1 MTGHA
6 DSNWG
11 FLKKPPHATIGASHI
26 EVRERLYEK
35 EARRSTCGCD
45 AVQYVGGYSGKQGYA
60 ITFAAHAAGNGNSN
74 GNRD

>member
-1 MTGHA
+1 MTGYI

-11 FLKKPPHATIGASHI
+11 LLTKLPHAIIGALHT
-26 EVRERLYEK
+26 EVPARPYEK

-60 ITFAAHAAGNGNSN
+60 ITFAAPAAGNGNSN

>member
-11 FLKKPPHATIGASHI
+11 FFKNCLMRLSVRHT
-26 EVRERLYEK
+26 EVRARIYEK
-35 EARRSTCGCD
+35 EARRSTCGHD

-60 ITFAAHAAGNGNSN
+60 ITFAAHAAGNGELQWQS
-74 GNRD
+74 